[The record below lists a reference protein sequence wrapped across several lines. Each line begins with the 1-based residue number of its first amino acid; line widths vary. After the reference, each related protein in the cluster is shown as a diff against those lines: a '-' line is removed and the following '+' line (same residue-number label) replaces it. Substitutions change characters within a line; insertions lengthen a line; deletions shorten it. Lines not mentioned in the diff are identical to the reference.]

1 MRTIILIFLSCFILS
16 SYSKGQESIKT
27 ILAIFPHSDDQTAVG
42 QVLLKYSKQA
52 KVYIIYVVDDI
63 DTSGLD
69 ITLAGDSINHVKIAE
84 AKCSCNK
91 LNVQPIFLGMGR
103 LIYDPKKKPGE
114 YFIKTKQLKQILQ
127 QNIEDL
133 KPDAIITY
141 GPDGDSGHPEHRIV
155 SGIITELI
163 LYNGWVERYPLYY
176 MGWPKDKNPKEQ
188 PEGAGELDKKY
199 LTVEIHFSEEDEAL
213 AFEAFTCYKKEFSVQ
228 QMQERKEED
237 AADKSNIFYFR
248 QLTVSTKRKTDLI
261 KK

>member
-1 MRTIILIFLSCFILS
+1 MRILILIFLSNFLLS
-16 SYSKGQESIKT
+16 SYSEGQGNTKT
-27 ILAIFPHSDDQTAVG
+27 ILAIFPHSDDQAAVG

-52 KVYIIYVVDDI
+52 KVYIIYIVDDI

-84 AKCSCNK
+84 AKCSCTK

-103 LIYDPKKKPGE
+103 LIYDPKKKSGE
-114 YFIKTKQLKQILQ
+114 YFMKTKKLKQILQ
-127 QNIEDL
+127 QKIEDL

-141 GPDGDSGHPEHRIV
+141 GPDGDNGHPEHRIV

-176 MGWPKDKNPKEQ
+176 MGWPKEKNPKDQ

-199 LTVEIHFSEEDEAL
+199 LTVEIHYSEEDEAL
-213 AFEAFTCYKKEFSVQ
+213 AFEAFTCYKKEFTAQ
-228 QMQERKEED
+228 QMQEVKEED
-237 AADKSNIFYFR
+237 AADTSNIFYFR
-248 QLTVSTKRKTDLI
+248 QLVVSTQRKTDLI
-261 KK
+261 KE